1 MITISIDPILFS
13 IGHFM
18 IRWYSLIVLAAI
30 LIGLWIAGREVVV
43 GVPAGDFLRTWRGES
58 APW

>member
-1 MITISIDPILFS
+1 MITISIDPILLS

-30 LIGLWIAGREVVV
+30 LVSLWIAGREAERASTNLTATQDHPD
-43 GVPAGDFLRTWRGES
+43 GA
-58 APW
+58 